1 VPHPMSPRARLTATA
16 ATALL
21 ALALAL
27 GACGS
32 NGSDPD
38 ETGPVDQAVEKLD
51 GFGLSAGEASC
62 VVDAVGAETVVEASD
77 LNAFTE
83 SQQYQDA
90 AKECIDD

>member
-1 VPHPMSPRARLTATA
+1 MPHPMSPRARLTATA

-21 ALALAL
+21 ALAVTL

-32 NGSDPD
+32 GSDPD

-51 GFGLSAGEASC
+51 GFGLSVGEASC